1 MPETEIL
8 VLTASHKVKFQKFGL
23 QPAWVFT
30 EAMSASAPPSYGSF
44 HSCSACWLLPP
55 PFGLST
61 RERGRR
67 GTGAS
72 VTRVG
77 GRAFRDFLEVP
88 SVISAYFLCML
99 GFMYGVRDL
108 TEAALGVWN

>member
-1 MPETEIL
+1 M
-8 VLTASHKVKFQKFGL
+8 
-23 QPAWVFT
+23 
-30 EAMSASAPPSYGSF
+30 
-44 HSCSACWLLPP
+44 
-55 PFGLST
+55 
-61 RERGRR
+61 
-67 GTGAS
+67 
-72 VTRVG
+72 TRVG